1 MPKQYYELTDDKSAK
16 FWEVE
21 QKGSAVHLRW
31 GKIGTNG
38 QSKVKE
44 LDSKEDATKEI
55 EKLIHQKTKKG
66 YISAKASTV
75 TKSSIVKAKTIA
87 KPAKKI
93 VAKTATKKKPVII
106 NPATVSKPALLKYV
120 KEPSRTTE
128 ELKKSIERY
137 VEVDRAIAQRE
148 EVSPALLS
156 KLSHSSDKNTRS
168 KVVSN
173 PNVLPEDFIRLGPQ
187 FPKAFLTNPVLDLI
201 LLEDPAI
208 LSQFDT
214 KLLVQIAKNLE
225 CPKGF
230 LRWAANHN
238 DEQVQLAV
246 AMNKNTPEDA
256 IKILKGSSHKAVKES
271 LSSKAKVSAG
281 ALPERLEEEFIE
293 AVKGRVKS
301 LSKKEVDT
309 LWKGS
314 GKTLSFAQFGLLS
327 QKTRMSMVSNKCNSV
342 SLYLPKVK
350 QSVTSNKVLKES
362 VASHIL
368 TPRYLLEEL
377 SKDDDIGIR
386 NAAKKSLNGE
396 TKQSD
401 PQSFKVLEIDQSER
415 ERITKQEKEFIEH
428 PGIFGSYIP
437 WFKRYMDKCKFY
449 ENAAKNINTPPK
461 VLSRMAKGMPSI
473 VHSSELTQDI
483 KMSVAIN
490 PSTPI
495 DSLEKLSKSKSR
507 NIRRQLI
514 KNPNLTP
521 ELKKYLE
528 KDHYLDVE
536 IYESEHPETSISRLK
551 ELSKHESENVLVG
564 VMGNHNTPIDLTISL
579 IEKLSDSIDANIR
592 RRVVQNK
599 RVSINILNKLSRDK
613 CKYVRHGVANHLNAT
628 ESVLQYLMNDKSSD
642 SIPRSAI
649 MSKNL
654 TDSLRAEILDQNKHI
669 KIVKELCLP
678 EETLSILRNSTNE
691 KIKQA
696 ALSNTNHPEW
706 QRTIREDVKSNPWFI
721 AQLKKASEEVQK
733 AVKENNVLFFSG
745 KDANKAVLSRRPI
758 SMILAL
764 SSGTNILPERIARVS
779 KSTDWLVRAAVAR
792 NLGTPPN
799 ILKRLIE
806 DAHSLVAELAKQ
818 TQDKLSGN
826 ISSTSGTTKLDAKQ
840 IAQDIAKR
848 IRHSECPIVSP
859 LDETW
864 GGACSLQHL
873 WVPELTDQ
881 LDKEWSD
888 KEWGLFKDYLENY
901 LPNNKDKQTE
911 LVEPFLTSEKACI
924 AADELSK
931 VKPGVKHALAN
942 SVYTPVSILENL
954 AKDRGEYIRKLVA
967 ENPNT
972 PIAAR
977 ESLAKDKDA
986 SVRNSV
992 AENPNTPIAA
1002 LESLAKDKNEWVR
1015 IAVFKNPNATNQ
1027 MRDILLKDENLE
1039 VIGEI
1044 SKSKKIDSK
1053 TRNELFK
1060 RLLLSKRDDIRKF
1073 VAGNPDT
1080 PIELLNQFIFDKGG
1094 YTTQVLSSNP
1104 SATTELLNDFYD
1116 HLSNKKR
1123 SKTKY
1128 GGTHWH
1134 AIIGIAKNPNTSVSL
1149 LKKLLED
1156 FPDYVAQNLCATV
1169 EILEQ
1174 LAKDKRAGVRI
1185 KVARNPNTPIS
1196 LIEALLQDK
1205 SATVKEAALIAISKR
1220 SKLNISFI
1228 EELQKQ
1234 SYKGSSYPQLVLQ
1247 AIKEPTIQA
1256 NISNKELLEVLQVL
1270 RYLPLEPTNK
1280 DLTKASRSED
1290 YLTRLAV
1297 VLHPNTTE
1305 AQLKVL
1311 ANDTD
1316 KNVSSASA
1324 LALNSK

>member
-972 PIAAR
+972 PIA
-977 ESLAKDKDA
+977 
-986 SVRNSV
+986 
-992 AENPNTPIAA
+992 T

>member
-1 MPKQYYELTDDKSAK
+1 
-16 FWEVE
+16 
-21 QKGSAVHLRW
+21 
-31 GKIGTNG
+31 
-38 QSKVKE
+38 
-44 LDSKEDATKEI
+44 
-55 EKLIHQKTKKG
+55 
-66 YISAKASTV
+66 
-75 TKSSIVKAKTIA
+75 
-87 KPAKKI
+87 
-93 VAKTATKKKPVII
+93 
-106 NPATVSKPALLKYV
+106 
-120 KEPSRTTE
+120 
-128 ELKKSIERY
+128 
-137 VEVDRAIAQRE
+137 
-148 EVSPALLS
+148 
-156 KLSHSSDKNTRS
+156 
-168 KVVSN
+168 
-173 PNVLPEDFIRLGPQ
+173 
-187 FPKAFLTNPVLDLI
+187 
-201 LLEDPAI
+201 
-208 LSQFDT
+208 
-214 KLLVQIAKNLE
+214 
-225 CPKGF
+225 
-230 LRWAANHN
+230 
-238 DEQVQLAV
+238 
-246 AMNKNTPEDA
+246 
-256 IKILKGSSHKAVKES
+256 
-271 LSSKAKVSAG
+271 
-281 ALPERLEEEFIE
+281 
-293 AVKGRVKS
+293 
-301 LSKKEVDT
+301 
-309 LWKGS
+309 
-314 GKTLSFAQFGLLS
+314 
-327 QKTRMSMVSNKCNSV
+327 
-342 SLYLPKVK
+342 
-350 QSVTSNKVLKES
+350 
-362 VASHIL
+362 
-368 TPRYLLEEL
+368 
-377 SKDDDIGIR
+377 
-386 NAAKKSLNGE
+386 
-396 TKQSD
+396 
-401 PQSFKVLEIDQSER
+401 
-415 ERITKQEKEFIEH
+415 
-428 PGIFGSYIP
+428 
-437 WFKRYMDKCKFY
+437 
-449 ENAAKNINTPPK
+449 
-461 VLSRMAKGMPSI
+461 
-473 VHSSELTQDI
+473 
-483 KMSVAIN
+483 
-490 PSTPI
+490 
-495 DSLEKLSKSKSR
+495 
-507 NIRRQLI
+507 
-514 KNPNLTP
+514 
-521 ELKKYLE
+521 
-528 KDHYLDVE
+528 
-536 IYESEHPETSISRLK
+536 
-551 ELSKHESENVLVG
+551 
-564 VMGNHNTPIDLTISL
+564 
-579 IEKLSDSIDANIR
+579 
-592 RRVVQNK
+592 
-599 RVSINILNKLSRDK
+599 
-613 CKYVRHGVANHLNAT
+613 
-628 ESVLQYLMNDKSSD
+628 
-642 SIPRSAI
+642 
-649 MSKNL
+649 
-654 TDSLRAEILDQNKHI
+654 
-669 KIVKELCLP
+669 
-678 EETLSILRNSTNE
+678 
-691 KIKQA
+691 
-696 ALSNTNHPEW
+696 
-706 QRTIREDVKSNPWFI
+706 
-721 AQLKKASEEVQK
+721 
-733 AVKENNVLFFSG
+733 
-745 KDANKAVLSRRPI
+745 
-758 SMILAL
+758 
-764 SSGTNILPERIARVS
+764 
-779 KSTDWLVRAAVAR
+779 
-792 NLGTPPN
+792 
-799 ILKRLIE
+799 
-806 DAHSLVAELAKQ
+806 
-818 TQDKLSGN
+818 
-826 ISSTSGTTKLDAKQ
+826 
-840 IAQDIAKR
+840 
-848 IRHSECPIVSP
+848 
-859 LDETW
+859 
-864 GGACSLQHL
+864 
-873 WVPELTDQ
+873 VPELTDQ